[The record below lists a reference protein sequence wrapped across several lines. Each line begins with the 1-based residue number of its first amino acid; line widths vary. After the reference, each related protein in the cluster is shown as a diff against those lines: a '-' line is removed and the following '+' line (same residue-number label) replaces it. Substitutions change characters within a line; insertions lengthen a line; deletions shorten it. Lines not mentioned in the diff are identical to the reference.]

1 MKKLSAV
8 FLALVIIIS
17 SFSAVNVFAADEIK
31 VSINDKLQTYDQMP
45 VIIEGRTLVPMRAIF
60 ESLGASVEWANET
73 KMVTGTKGDTVV
85 KIQIGKTT
93 AIVNGKGQKLD
104 VPAQIVNDRTMVP
117 ARFVAEAL
125 GCEVGWDAD
134 TKTVLI
140 KFEGTVNETKTE
152 EPKKEES
159 SSTEITYPCVL
170 LSEANMSNLGINP
183 EAGTAEFKDGI
194 LTADVTKTPEK
205 QTDLNVNF
213 KDRLDG
219 KLKDGDVCLIKFKAR
234 LISGGKDGKGIVK
247 LQVQN
252 PSKSSEKSLFQ
263 EATFGTDWTEV
274 LVPFAAKESTTA
286 VGIRCAMTV
295 QKIEIDEFEFIN
307 YGNTKTVD
315 ELKSGDI
322 TPVAP
327 SVTPSTGSAEGTPV
341 LSSVNMKDM
350 VYVAKAGTV
359 TSKEGLIE
367 ANVTSETTT
376 QTDVYAYFK
385 KTLNGRAKT
394 GDVCLLT
401 FKARLLSGG
410 KDGKGIAKVQI
421 QGDKTN
427 NYKKTIFE
435 EVTFGN
441 DWTEISLPFTHEEG
455 CNTVGIRFALAIQKL
470 EIKDVSLVNY
480 GTTKKVGELTKKV
493 N

>member
-1 MKKLSAV
+1 MKKISAI
-8 FLALVIIIS
+8 FLALVLIVS
-17 SFSAVNVFAADEIK
+17 SFSAMSVFAADEIK

-60 ESLGASVEWANET
+60 ESLGASIEWVDET

-93 AIVNGKGQKLD
+93 AIVNGKAQKLD
-104 VPAQIVNDRTMVP
+104 VAAQIVSGRTMVP

-140 KFEGTVNETKTE
+140 KFDGVVA
-152 EPKKEES
+152 EPEKKEEPVA
-159 SSTEITYPCVL
+159 TAPLTYPAIL
-170 LSEANMSNLGINP
+170 LSEDNCGNVQCTDK
-183 EAGTAEFKDGI
+183 AGKVEFKDGI
-194 LTADVTKTPEK
+194 IVADITKETTV
-205 QTDLNVNF
+205 QTDVIMNF
-213 KDRLDG
+213 KDRLTG
-219 KLKDGDVCLIKFKAR
+219 KLKDGDACLVKFKAR
-234 LISGGKDGKGIVK
+234 LVSGGKDGKGSVK
-247 LQVQN
+247 VQLQN
-252 PSKSSEKSLFQ
+252 PDKTSEKSLFQ
-263 EATFGTDWTEV
+263 ELTFGSDWTDV
-274 LVPFAAKESTTA
+274 SFAFKAKEATTA
-286 VGIRCAMTV
+286 FGIRFAMAV
-295 QKIEIDEFEFIN
+295 QKVEIDEFQVIN
-307 YGNTKTVD
+307 YGTTKTV
-315 ELKSGDI
+315 EQLTSGD
-322 TPVAP
+322 VGADVP
-327 SVTPSTGSAEGTPV
+327 SKPTSSTGSAEGTSV
-341 LSSVNMKDM
+341 LANINMKDM
-350 VYVAKAGTV
+350 VYVQNAGTV

-367 ANVTSETTT
+367 AEVTKEPAS

-385 KTLNGRAKT
+385 KTLNGRANT

-410 KDGKGIAKVQI
+410 KDGKGVAKVQV

-435 EVTFGN
+435 EISFGS

-455 CNTVGIRFALAIQKL
+455 CNTVGIRFALAVQKV
-470 EIKDVSLVNY
+470 EVKDVSLVNY
-480 GTTKKVGELTKKV
+480 GNTKKVSDLTKKV